1 MSLDD
6 NFEARSPPRGLGVSQ
21 MPNRGPASSHPQV
34 IWKPKSYVTASTP
47 LAAPDEVDIT
57 SSVAASCKRTAS
69 SGGTLVK
76 LFKGPLGADFNVDN
90 NSFSQAQI
98 RATFYPKFENEK
110 TDQEVFPALTF
121 SFGFSFI
128 FCI

>member
-1 MSLDD
+1 MSLAD
-6 NFEARSPPRGLGVSQ
+6 NFEARSPPRALDVSQ

-34 IWKPKSYVTASTP
+34 MWKPKSYVTASTP
-47 LAAPDEVDIT
+47 LAAPDEVDVT
-57 SSVAASCKRTAS
+57 SSVAASCKGTAS
-69 SGGTLVK
+69 SGNTLAK

-90 NSFSQAQI
+90 NSSLAQV

-110 TDQEVFPALTF
+110 TDQEVFPAL
-121 SFGFSFI
+121 SFSFI